1 MKKNFVITMWTKKI
15 TDSGKN
21 EYTKVNYKGYPYK
34 FRLLDDDEI
43 VYAYGYSKTNNDENA
58 FLPLDCY
65 EGAYGVT
72 MIEYWNSETKEW
84 EML

>member
-1 MKKNFVITMWTKKI
+1 MEKYFVITMWTKEI
-15 TDSGKN
+15 TYSGID
-21 EYTKVNYKGYPYK
+21 EYTGFNHDGYPYK
-34 FRLLDDDEI
+34 FRLLDDDGV
-43 VYAYGYSKTNNDENA
+43 VYAYGYSKTNDDENA
-58 FLPLDCY
+58 FRPLDYY

>member
-1 MKKNFVITMWTKKI
+1 MEKYFVITMWTKEI
-15 TDSGKN
+15 TDSGKD
-21 EYTKVNYKGYPYK
+21 EYTGANHDKYPYK

-43 VYAYGYSKTNNDENA
+43 VYAYGYSKTDNDENA
-58 FLPLDCY
+58 FLPLDY
-65 EGAYGVT
+65 YAGAYGVT